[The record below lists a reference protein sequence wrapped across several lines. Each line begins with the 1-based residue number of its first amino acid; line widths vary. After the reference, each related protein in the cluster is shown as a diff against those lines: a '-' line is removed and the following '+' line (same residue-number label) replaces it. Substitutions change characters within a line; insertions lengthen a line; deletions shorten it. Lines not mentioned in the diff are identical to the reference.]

1 MVDLGLEA
9 RKSSLRT
16 CVLNLGLK
24 GGFKDTELYDLFAKC
39 LVNTSMNVC
48 ICLRKKSTALII

>member
-24 GGFKDTELYDLFAKC
+24 RGFKETELYDLFAKC
-39 LVNTSMNVC
+39 LVNMSMNVC
-48 ICLRKKSTALII
+48 ICLRKNLQL